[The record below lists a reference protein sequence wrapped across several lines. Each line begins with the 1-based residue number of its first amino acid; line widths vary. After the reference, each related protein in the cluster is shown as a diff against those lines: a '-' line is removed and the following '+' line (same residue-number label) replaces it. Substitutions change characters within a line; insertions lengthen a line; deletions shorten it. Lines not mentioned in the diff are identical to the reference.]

1 VQKDDPNPVESRW
14 IDIGANLTNRA
25 FKADLES
32 VLEQASAVGVQQIVV
47 TGTSV
52 DESRAALALAH
63 AFPNRL
69 FATAGVHPHDARHW
83 GDQCERELRTLMTD
97 SKVRAAGE
105 TGLDFNRDFSPRPA
119 QERVFEAQL
128 ELAVES
134 GLPVFVHERDAS
146 ARVAAMLK
154 SQRHRLADA
163 VVHCFT
169 GDRSALRAYLD
180 LDLYIGI
187 TGWVCDERRSQSLQ
201 RCIADIP
208 DDRLML
214 ETDAPYLLPRTLRP
228 KPKRNRNM
236 PAYLPHVGRQV
247 AHLRQQS
254 VEHIARVT
262 RHNAQR
268 FFRLPSDRVDND
280 PAISDQ
286 DRPGCC

>member
-1 VQKDDPNPVESRW
+1 MQEDDPKPVESRW
-14 IDIGANLTNRA
+14 IDIGANLTNAA
-25 FKADLES
+25 FETDLES
-32 VLEQASAVGVQQIVV
+32 VLEQASAVGVQQIVI

-83 GDQCERELRTLMTD
+83 DAQCERELRKLMTD

-146 ARVAAMLK
+146 ARVATILK

-169 GDRSALRAYLD
+169 GDHDALRAYLD

-187 TGWVCDERRSQSLQ
+187 TGWVCDERRGQSLQ
-201 RCIADIP
+201 QCIADIP

-228 KPKRNRNM
+228 KPKRRRNM

-280 PAISDQ
+280 PAASDQ